1 MGYPSID
8 MIATGARIE
17 NLMRANNL
25 SARQVADFMGFK
37 APQAV
42 YKWLRGDSLPTLD
55 NMCAL
60 SVLLHT
66 NMESILVLMGGDVF
80 IYSDFLMPPLPEM
93 IAKNLGRSRT
103 SPSGCCASLT
113 NQGSWHFC
121 WQGA

>member
-55 NMCAL
+55 YMCAL

-80 IYSDFLMPPLPEM
+80 IYSDFLVVKCLSH
-93 IAKNLGRSRT
+93 IKDYISQNNIKQHSKRVLRY
-103 SPSGCCASLT
+103 
-113 NQGSWHFC
+113 
-121 WQGA
+121 

>member
-42 YKWLRGDSLPTLD
+42 YKWLNGQSLPSID
-55 NMCAL
+55 NL
-60 SVLLHT
+60 LILTVILHT
-66 NMESILVLMGGDVF
+66 NMEGILVTSEDALPSFVWSGR
-80 IYSDFLMPPLPEM
+80 IRLSMP
-93 IAKNLGRSRT
+93 A
-103 SPSGCCASLT
+103 A
-113 NQGSWHFC
+113 
-121 WQGA
+121 A